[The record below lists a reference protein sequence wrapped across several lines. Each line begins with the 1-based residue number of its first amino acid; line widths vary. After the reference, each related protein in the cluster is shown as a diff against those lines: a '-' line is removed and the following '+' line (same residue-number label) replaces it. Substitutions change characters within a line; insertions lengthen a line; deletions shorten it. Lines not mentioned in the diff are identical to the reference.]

1 MDANLKNKYLKE
13 IDALLKRSKM
23 LMLKPEE
30 VLTLI
35 NSRNLDHQMII
46 DSYSE
51 YLTKHSYTYWAT
63 EDKYISSTN
72 KLKNFQGF
80 ISNGMYNLDHRIDD
94 AQTQYLLGGMRLADL
109 KAKCEEIERNIKN
122 D

>member
-1 MDANLKNKYLKE
+1 
-13 IDALLKRSKM
+13 
-23 LMLKPEE
+23 
-30 VLTLI
+30 
-35 NSRNLDHQMII
+35 MII